1 MKNLP
6 VTTFLHLLFSLTIAI
21 VLATFFIFWSWNT
34 EKHKL
39 DEMYHYKLIADA
51 FLSNIRLDLTPSEL
65 DKLYKDFSVKNVNL
79 EVAKQDIEE
88 SGKTV
93 FGGQSLLGNVRI
105 FETPTAHYIYVQRLG
120 YNLMLQ
126 DNRPKNYTLQIGLAV
141 GILLISILLLLYIAI
156 LKKLKP
162 LKKLNK
168 EIQAFAKG
176 NMQKRISYKS
186 NDEIGKIAKSFDEAI
201 LHINHLSASKNLF
214 MRNIMHEL
222 KTPITKGRII
232 VESID
237 NKEIKNILVRA
248 FERMN
253 ELIEEL
259 ATVER
264 VTTQG
269 FVPHL
274 EMTTINDVI
283 AKSQELL
290 LSDKNCEI
298 VNVGNRA
305 ILTDIKLLSLAIKNL
320 LDNGIKYS
328 PNKKVILKT
337 TKNSIE
343 VISGGEMLKHP
354 LSFYT
359 EPFSQEEKRDS
370 GFGLG
375 LYIVKNILDKLH
387 LAFSYRYN
395 NNNNIFIIK
404 LQNNNHKNNVTANK
418 PNRL

>member
-1 MKNLP
+1 
-6 VTTFLHLLFSLTIAI
+6 
-21 VLATFFIFWSWNT
+21 
-34 EKHKL
+34 
-39 DEMYHYKLIADA
+39 
-51 FLSNIRLDLTPSEL
+51 
-65 DKLYKDFSVKNVNL
+65 
-79 EVAKQDIEE
+79 
-88 SGKTV
+88 
-93 FGGQSLLGNVRI
+93 LG
-105 FETPTAHYIYVQRLG
+105 H
-120 YNLMLQ
+120 NLMLQ
-126 DNRPKNYTLQIGLAV
+126 DDRPRNYTLEIGLGV
-141 GILLISILLLLYIAI
+141 GLLLISILLLLYIAI

-186 NDEIGKIAKSFDEAI
+186 NDEIGKIAKSFDDAI

-237 NKEIKNILVRA
+237 DIEVKNVLVRA

-269 FVPHL
+269 FVPQL
-274 EMTTINDVI
+274 EMTNISDIIT
-283 AKSQELL
+283 KSQELL
-290 LSDKNCEI
+290 MSDKNCEI
-298 VNVGNRA
+298 LNTDDRA

-328 PNKKVILKT
+328 PNKKVLLKT
-337 TKNSIE
+337 TNNGIE
-343 VISGGEMLKHP
+343 IISKGEMLKHP

-359 EPFSQEEKRDS
+359 EPFSQEEKRNS

-387 LAFSYRYN
+387 FRFKYRYEDG
-395 NNNNIFIIK
+395 NNIFVIK
-404 LQNNNHKNNVTANK
+404 VK
-418 PNRL
+418 

>member
-1 MKNLP
+1 MKNLS
-6 VTTFLHLLFSLTIAI
+6 VTTFVHFLFSLTITI
-21 VLATFFIFWSWNT
+21 VVATLFIFWSWNT

-39 DEMYHYKLIADA
+39 NEMYHYKLIADA
-51 FLSNIRLDLTPSEL
+51 FLSNIQLDLTPKEL
-65 DKLYKDFSVKNVNL
+65 DRLYKDFSVKSVNL
-79 EVAKQDIEE
+79 ETAKLDIEKH
-88 SGKTV
+88 GKTI
-93 FGGQSLLGNVRI
+93 FGGQSLLGSVRI

-120 YNLMLQ
+120 HNLMLQ
-126 DNRPKNYTLQIGLAV
+126 DDRPKNYTLEIGLGV
-141 GILLISILLLLYIAI
+141 GVLLISVLLLLYIAI

-176 NMQKRISYKS
+176 NIQKRISYKS
-186 NDEIGKIAKSFDEAI
+186 NDEIGKIAKSFDDAI

-232 VESID
+232 AESID
-237 NKEIKNILVRA
+237 EIEVKNVLVRA

-274 EMTTINDVI
+274 EMTNISDVI
-283 AKSQELL
+283 SKSQELL
-290 LSDKNCEI
+290 MSDKNCEI
-298 VNVGNRA
+298 VNTGDRA

-328 PNKKVILKT
+328 PNKKVLLKT
-337 TKNSIE
+337 THNSIE
-343 VISGGEMLKHP
+343 VISEGEILKHP

-359 EPFSQEEKRDS
+359 EPFSQEEKRNS

-387 LAFSYRYN
+387 LGFKYRYEDG
-395 NNNNIFIIK
+395 NNIFVIK
-404 LQNNNHKNNVTANK
+404 LK
-418 PNRL
+418 

>member
-1 MKNLP
+1 MKNLS
-6 VTTFLHLLFSLTIAI
+6 VTTFVHLLFSLTITI
-21 VLATFFIFWSWNT
+21 VVITFFIFWSWNT

-39 DEMYHYKLIADA
+39 NEMYHYKLIADA
-51 FLSNIRLDLTPSEL
+51 FLSNIQLDLTPKEL
-65 DKLYKDFSVKNVNL
+65 DRLYKDFSVKNVDL
-79 EVAKQDIEE
+79 EAAKIDIEKQ
-88 SGKTV
+88 GKTV
-93 FGGQSLLGNVRI
+93 FGGQSLLGSVRI
-105 FETPTAHYIYVQRLG
+105 FETPNAHYIYVQRLG
-120 YNLMLQ
+120 HNIMLQ
-126 DNRPKNYTLQIGLAV
+126 DARPRNYTLEIGLGI

-237 NKEIKNILVRA
+237 DAEIKNILVRA

-269 FVPHL
+269 FIPHL
-274 EMTTINDVI
+274 EMTNISDVI
-283 AKSQELL
+283 KRSQELL
-290 LSDKNCEI
+290 MNDKNCE
-298 VNVGNRA
+298 VLNMNDKA

-328 PNKKVILKT
+328 PNKKVLLKT
-337 TKNSIE
+337 TNNSIE
-343 VISGGEMLKHP
+343 IISQGEMLKHP
-354 LSFYT
+354 LAFYT
-359 EPFSQEEKRDS
+359 EPFSQEEKRNS

-387 LAFSYRYN
+387 LTFRYRYEN
-395 NNNNIFIIK
+395 NSNIFIIK
-404 LQNNNHKNNVTANK
+404 FHNSNHKTIST
-418 PNRL
+418 

>member
-1 MKNLP
+1 MKNLS
-6 VTTFLHLLFSLTIAI
+6 VTTFVHFLFSLTITI
-21 VLATFFIFWSWNT
+21 VVATLFIFWSWNT

-39 DEMYHYKLIADA
+39 NEMYHYKLIADA
-51 FLSNIRLDLTPSEL
+51 FLSNIQLDLTPKEL
-65 DKLYKDFSVKNVNL
+65 DRLYKDFSVKNVNL
-79 EVAKQDIEE
+79 ETAKLDIEKH
-88 SGKTV
+88 GKTI
-93 FGGQSLLGNVRI
+93 FGGQSLLGSVRI
-105 FETPTAHYIYVQRLG
+105 FETPTTHYIYVQRLG
-120 YNLMLQ
+120 HNLMLQ
-126 DNRPKNYTLQIGLAV
+126 DDRPRNYTLEIGLGV
-141 GILLISILLLLYIAI
+141 GLLLISILLLLYIAI

-186 NDEIGKIAKSFDEAI
+186 NDEIGKIAKSFDDAI

-237 NKEIKNILVRA
+237 DIEVKNVLVRA

-269 FVPHL
+269 FVPQL
-274 EMTTINDVI
+274 EMTNISDIIT
-283 AKSQELL
+283 KSQELL
-290 LSDKNCEI
+290 MSDKNCEI
-298 VNVGNRA
+298 LNAGDRA

-328 PNKKVILKT
+328 PDKKVLLKT
-337 TKNSIE
+337 INNSIE
-343 VISGGEMLKHP
+343 IISKGEMLKHP

-359 EPFSQEEKRDS
+359 EPFSQEEKRNS

-387 LAFSYRYN
+387 FRFKYRYEDG
-395 NNNNIFIIK
+395 NNIFVIK
-404 LQNNNHKNNVTANK
+404 LK
-418 PNRL
+418 

>member
-1 MKNLP
+1 MKNLS
-6 VTTFLHLLFSLTIAI
+6 VTTFVHFLFSLTITI
-21 VLATFFIFWSWNT
+21 VVATLYIFWSWNT

-39 DEMYHYKLIADA
+39 NEMYHYKLIADA
-51 FLSNIRLDLTPSEL
+51 FLSNIQLDLTPKEL
-65 DKLYKDFSVKNVNL
+65 DRLYKDFSVKNVDL
-79 EVAKQDIEE
+79 ETAKLDIEKQ
-88 SGKTV
+88 GKTV
-93 FGGQSLLGNVRI
+93 FGGQSLLGSVRI

-120 YNLMLQ
+120 HNLMLQ
-126 DNRPKNYTLQIGLAV
+126 DDRPKNYTLEIGLGV

-186 NDEIGKIAKSFDEAI
+186 NDEIGKIAKSFDDAI

-237 NKEIKNILVRA
+237 DIEVKNVLVRA

-269 FVPHL
+269 FVPQL
-274 EMTTINDVI
+274 EMTSI
-283 AKSQELL
+283 ADIISKSQELL
-290 LSDKNCEI
+290 MSDKNCEI
-298 VNVGNRA
+298 IKTGDKT

-328 PNKKVILKT
+328 PDKKVVLKT
-337 TKNSIE
+337 TNNSIE
-343 VISGGEMLKHP
+343 IISKGEMLKHP

-359 EPFSQEEKRDS
+359 EPFSQEEKRNS

-387 LAFSYRYN
+387 LGFKYRHEN
-395 NNNNIFIIK
+395 GNNIFVIK
-404 LQNNNHKNNVTANK
+404 LK
-418 PNRL
+418 

>member
-1 MKNLP
+1 MKNLS
-6 VTTFLHLLFSLTIAI
+6 VTTFVHFLFSLTIAI
-21 VLATFFIFWSWNT
+21 VLATFFMFWSWNT

-51 FLSNIRLDLTPSEL
+51 FLSNIQLNLTPEEL
-65 DKLYKDFSVKNVNL
+65 NKLYKDFSVKSVNL
-79 EVAKQDIEE
+79 EIAKNDIEKH
-88 SGKTV
+88 GKTV

-105 FETPTAHYIYVQRLG
+105 FETPTTHYIYVQRLG
-120 YNLMLQ
+120 YNIMLQ
-126 DNRPKNYTLQIGLAV
+126 DNRPKNYTLQIGLSI
-141 GILLISILLLLYIAI
+141 GILLIAILLLLYIAI

-176 NMQKRISYKS
+176 NMQKRITYKS

-201 LHINHLSASKNLF
+201 LHINQLSASKNLF

-232 VESID
+232 VESLD
-237 NKEIKNILVRA
+237 DAETKNILVRA

-264 VTTQG
+264 VTTQK

-274 EMTTINDVI
+274 EMKTITDI
-283 AKSQELL
+283 IEKSQELL
-290 LSDKNCEI
+290 MNDKSCEI
-298 VNVGNRA
+298 INIYDRT
-305 ILTDIKLLSLAIKNL
+305 ILTDVKLLSLAIKNL

-328 PNKKVILKT
+328 PNKKVLLKT

-343 VISGGEMLKHP
+343 VISQGEMLKHP

-359 EPFSQEEKRDS
+359 EPFSQEEKRNS

-387 LAFSYRYN
+387 LGFKYHYE
-395 NNNNIFIIK
+395 NNNNIFVIK
-404 LQNNNHKNNVTANK
+404 LTK
-418 PNRL
+418 

>member
-1 MKNLP
+1 MKNLS
-6 VTTFLHLLFSLTIAI
+6 VTTFLHLLFSLTITI
-21 VLATFFIFWSWNT
+21 VVATLFIFWSWNT

-39 DEMYHYKLIADA
+39 NEMYHYKLIADA
-51 FLSNIRLDLTPSEL
+51 FLSNIQLDLTPKEL
-65 DKLYKDFSVKNVNL
+65 DRLYKDFSVKSVNL
-79 EVAKQDIEE
+79 ETAKLDIEKH
-88 SGKTV
+88 GKTI
-93 FGGQSLLGNVRI
+93 FGGQSLLGSVRI

-120 YNLMLQ
+120 HNLMLQ
-126 DNRPKNYTLQIGLAV
+126 DDRPKNYTLEIGLGV
-141 GILLISILLLLYIAI
+141 GMLLISVLLLLYIAI
-156 LKKLKP
+156 LRKLKP

-186 NDEIGKIAKSFDEAI
+186 NDEIGKIAKSFDDAI

-232 VESID
+232 IESID
-237 NKEIKNILVRA
+237 DIEVKNVLVRA

-274 EMTTINDVI
+274 EMTSISDVI
-283 AKSQELL
+283 SKSQELL
-290 LSDKNCEI
+290 MSDKNCEI
-298 VNVGNRA
+298 INTGDRA

-328 PNKKVILKT
+328 PNKKVLLKT
-337 TKNSIE
+337 TNNSIE
-343 VISGGEMLKHP
+343 IISQGEMLKHP

-359 EPFSQEEKRDS
+359 EPFSQEEKRNS

-387 LAFSYRYN
+387 LGFKYRYD

-404 LQNNNHKNNVTANK
+404 IQNNNHKTIS
-418 PNRL
+418 

>member
-1 MKNLP
+1 MKNLS
-6 VTTFLHLLFSLTIAI
+6 VTTFLHLLFSLTITI
-21 VLATFFIFWSWNT
+21 VVATLFIFWSWNT

-39 DEMYHYKLIADA
+39 NEMYHYKLIADA
-51 FLSNIRLDLTPSEL
+51 FLSNIQLDLTPKEL
-65 DKLYKDFSVKNVNL
+65 DRLYKDFSVKSVNL
-79 EVAKQDIEE
+79 ETAKLDIEKH
-88 SGKTV
+88 GKTI
-93 FGGQSLLGNVRI
+93 FGGQSLLGSVRI

-120 YNLMLQ
+120 HNLMLQ
-126 DNRPKNYTLQIGLAV
+126 DDRPKNYTLEIGLGV
-141 GILLISILLLLYIAI
+141 GMLLISVLLLLYIAI
-156 LKKLKP
+156 LRKLKP

-186 NDEIGKIAKSFDEAI
+186 NDEIGKIAKSFDDAI

-232 VESID
+232 IESID
-237 NKEIKNILVRA
+237 DIEVKNVLVRA

-274 EMTTINDVI
+274 EMTSISDVI
-283 AKSQELL
+283 SKSQELL
-290 LSDKNCEI
+290 MSDKNCEI
-298 VNVGNRA
+298 INTGDRA

-328 PNKKVILKT
+328 PNKKVLLKT
-337 TKNSIE
+337 TNNSIE
-343 VISGGEMLKHP
+343 IISQGEMLKHP

-359 EPFSQEEKRDS
+359 EPFSQEEKRNS

-387 LAFSYRYN
+387 LGFKYRYD

-404 LQNNNHKNNVTANK
+404 IQNSNHKTIS
-418 PNRL
+418 